1 MKVFKVL
8 ESFENPEEIRE
19 KHNIA
24 AHSFQEAKQVALE
37 AGYDISSLVE
47 IIHDDNGELTTKVK
61 PLTPQ
66 EYEFSDLVI
75 RAIRDLQPGVVITL
89 YKNAIGDL
97 QLNIDYGCNNNN
109 TTLPFGLQR

>member
-8 ESFENPEEIRE
+8 EMNSNPGEIRE

-24 AHSFQEAKQVALE
+24 AHNLQEAKIIASD
-37 AGYDISSLVE
+37 AGFDVSSLTE

-61 PLTPQ
+61 PITKQ

-75 RAIRDLQPGVVITL
+75 RALRDLQPGVVISI
-89 YKNAIGDL
+89 YKNVIGDL
-97 QLNIDYGCNNNN
+97 QLNVDYNQLSR
-109 TTLPFGLQR
+109 TDLPFGLLK